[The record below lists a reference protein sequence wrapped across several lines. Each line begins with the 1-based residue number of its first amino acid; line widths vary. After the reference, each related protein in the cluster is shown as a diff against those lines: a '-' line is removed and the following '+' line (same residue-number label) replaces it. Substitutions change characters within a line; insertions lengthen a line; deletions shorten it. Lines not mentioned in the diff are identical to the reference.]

1 MKKILAV
8 VTMLFVPAA
17 LAAEP
22 SSASNREPDYM
33 ATEFVWVSS
42 QARADEVD
50 TMATDFLWLPA
61 QGPRE

>member
-17 LAAEP
+17 FAAEP
-22 SSASNREPDYM
+22 SPASNREPDYM
-33 ATEFVWVSS
+33 ATEFVWTSS
-42 QARADEVD
+42 ESKEPD

-61 QGPRE
+61 QGARE